1 MVFSLLSVL
10 PEEPA
15 YAAGEF
21 DCNDSDG
28 RGYAFQSTWSSGT
41 LTITRGS
48 NNSSNVWSTS
58 TLQTYSSFDGLGSID
73 EINSL
78 SITKEGHMFAFLKQN
93 DNDAYLIKLNSDGSV
108 DNLGALP
115 STGDNNAA
123 SYYETVV
130 SGTTYRYIFTSKG
143 FFNGNNYAI
152 RINSSGAVEKVI
164 SLNITNGSLGSN
176 KAKDYAWLEG
186 SSSHDFIAYDA
197 NKNDLLGATV
207 SHSSIG
213 TSSESITVTLAQRAT
228 NVGSGMGSNS
238 GAAISFKGGK
248 VYFLENDTGDLWLYD
263 LANDTSTGNQSD
275 ELVET
280 SDDFNNS
287 SNTDGAGCGTGDPEE
302 ADETAVTVAV
312 STAINT
318 CSNGTATTTVTFVGS
333 GSGTTQYYDLQRR
346 ENGGSWSDVVNGE
359 SIAAG
364 ETNTHTSSAFDDG
377 TLVEW
382 QYRIGDS
389 NPSSGSYITAGT
401 GSGTLTNRTIDC
413 DLTFTISTTI
423 NSVSYTHLTL
433 PTKA

>member
-1 MVFSLLSVL
+1 MFSNSFIKKFSWVLLFSLVFSLFSVL
-10 PEEPA
+10 PEEPV

-58 TLQTYSSFDGLGSID
+58 TLQTYSSFDGLGDIA

-115 STGDNNAA
+115 TTGDNNAA
-123 SYYETVV
+123 SYYETVD

-164 SLNITNGSLGSN
+164 SLNITNGSLGTN
-176 KAKDYAWLEG
+176 KAKDFAWLEG
-186 SSSHDFIAYDA
+186 SSSHDFIAFD
-197 NKNDLLGATV
+197 NKRNDLIGATV

-213 TSSESITVTLAQRAT
+213 TSSESITVTLANRAT
-228 NVGSGMGSNS
+228 SVGSGMGSNS
-238 GAAISFKGGK
+238 GAAFSFEGGK
-248 VYFLENDTGDLWLYD
+248 VYFLENNTGDLWLYD
-263 LANDTSTGNQSD
+263 LSKDTSTGNQSD

-280 SDDFNNS
+280 SDDFNSS
-287 SNTDGAGCGTGDPEE
+287 SNTDGAGCGTGDP
-302 ADETAVTVAV
+302 
-312 STAINT
+312 
-318 CSNGTATTTVTFVGS
+318 
-333 GSGTTQYYDLQRR
+333 
-346 ENGGSWSDVVNGE
+346 
-359 SIAAG
+359 
-364 ETNTHTSSAFDDG
+364 
-377 TLVEW
+377 
-382 QYRIGDS
+382 
-389 NPSSGSYITAGT
+389 
-401 GSGTLTNRTIDC
+401 
-413 DLTFTISTTI
+413 
-423 NSVSYTHLTL
+423 
-433 PTKA
+433 